1 MCSLGQAWECIFL
14 SLCSQGWFETD
25 VNPQTHTK
33 PSEDRRGRGHGW
45 YLEGIEFV
53 TILAIWLSYFY
64 FLLLLLLFSNE
75 RAGASTPHR
84 VVSGMGQC
92 TRMLLKV

>member
-1 MCSLGQAWECIFL
+1 MSTRKLTRSLLRTEGE
-14 SLCSQGWFETD
+14 
-25 VNPQTHTK
+25 
-33 PSEDRRGRGHGW
+33 EDMGGTW
-45 YLEGIEFV
+45 EGIEFV

-64 FLLLLLLFSNE
+64 FLLLLLFSNE

>member
-1 MCSLGQAWECIFL
+1 MCSLGQAWVCIFL

-45 YLEGIEFV
+45 YLGRNRV
-53 TILAIWLSYFY
+53 CDNPGHLAV
-64 FLLLLLLFSNE
+64 LLLFSIIIIIIIFKRE
-75 RAGASTPHR
+75 
-84 VVSGMGQC
+84 SGCVHPTQSCIGHGPMHQDV
-92 TRMLLKV
+92 T

>member
-1 MCSLGQAWECIFL
+1 MCSLGQAWVCIFL

-33 PSEDRRGRGHGW
+33 PSEDMGGT
-45 YLEGIEFV
+45 LEGIEFV

-64 FLLLLLLFSNE
+64 FLLLLFSNE

-92 TRMLLKV
+92 TRMLLKLRSEHPL